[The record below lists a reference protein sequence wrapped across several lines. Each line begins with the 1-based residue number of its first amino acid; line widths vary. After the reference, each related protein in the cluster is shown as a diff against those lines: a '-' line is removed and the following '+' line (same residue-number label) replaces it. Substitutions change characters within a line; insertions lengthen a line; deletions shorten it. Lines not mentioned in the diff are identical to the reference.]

1 MKFNK
6 NLTAI
11 LFAMVFSIAFA
22 SVSFAQSTT
31 KTDDAMKKDDGMKKD
46 AMMKDDGMKKDAMM
60 KDDAMMMEDKRPVV
74 AVIAAD
80 WCPYCK
86 NVDPVLK
93 GVLADYTDKFNMVVF
108 DVTNAKTSAAALAT
122 AEKLGLTEFFNANK
136 SKTSTVAVIKNKE
149 VVYRTSNNTK
159 KSDYTKAFDKAL
171 Q

>member
-22 SVSFAQSTT
+22 SASFAQDTM
-31 KTDDAMKKDDGMKKD
+31 KHDDSMKKDDGMKKD
-46 AMMKDDGMKKDAMM
+46 AMMKDDGMKKDA
-60 KDDAMMMEDKRPVV
+60 MMEDKRPVV

-93 GVLADYTDKFNMVVF
+93 GVMADYKDKFNMVIF
-108 DVTNAKTSAAALAT
+108 DVTNAKTSAAAAAN

-136 SKTSTVAVIKNKE
+136 DKTSTVAVIKDKE
-149 VVYRTSNNTK
+149 VVYKTSNNTK

-171 Q
+171 K

>member
-22 SVSFAQSTT
+22 SGSFAQDTM
-31 KTDDAMKKDDGMKKD
+31 KHDDAMK
-46 AMMKDDGMKKDAMM
+46 KDDGMKKDAMM

-93 GVLADYTDKFNMVVF
+93 GVMADYKDKFNMVIF
-108 DVTNAKTSAAALAT
+108 DVTNAKTSAAAAEN

-136 SKTSTVAVIKNKE
+136 DKTSTVAVIKNKE